1 MVGMQ
6 RPAGG
11 AVAKSEVLPIYAL
24 ILHYTGTLLCGMLDP
39 DWTSKASAIHDH
51 RH

>member
-6 RPAGG
+6 QAAGG

-24 ILHYTGTLLCGMLDP
+24 IFHYTGALLCGMLDTELDVEGLCYP
-39 DWTSKASAIHDH
+39 
-51 RH
+51 